1 MEKEKFAIIPLDEQ
15 ETTISFN
22 RISEQVDVWTSDRTT
37 ITKLDKLCNSSPEM
51 YRCKSVGKNND
62 GEVLDK
68 QYVIADKRLLSF
80 KPKRRVCAPLT
91 DEQKETRA
99 KQLRALRQS
108 NGVQ

>member
-1 MEKEKFAIIPLDEQ
+1 MEKEKFWSIPLDEQ
-15 ETTISFN
+15 ETTISFD
-22 RISEQVDVWTSDRTT
+22 RINEHVDVWTNDRTM

-51 YRCKSVGKNND
+51 YRCKSVGKNKD
-62 GEVLDK
+62 GEVMDK

-91 DEQKETRA
+91 DEQKETRT

-108 NGVQ
+108 NGM